1 MEKISWVLIEISSK
15 ISLFLDKMK
24 LIKYKNLFILPL
36 INVFNFTYN
45 FSLRTYVLKKHYTWR
60 VILFPNQ
67 KQ

>member
-45 FSLRTYVLKKHYTWR
+45 FSLRTYVLKKHYTWIL
-60 VILFPNQ
+60 ILFPNQ